1 MAKRSQLAVGQEWA
15 YSNKRQH
22 QHSAWGGHY
31 KATIESVEPYKANR
45 YGSNIRP
52 SGEGLGVLVSVEEKW
67 RGEIRKTQKVIQ
79 LSQLWKPWA
88 EYEVERAEYL
98 GQYKINEEKA
108 KIAKA
113 EKEKFQQEVY
123 RPALKEFFQAIKP
136 FTGEK
141 YVSGYTR
148 IEELP
153 IEVLQAVTKAIQEKA
168 VA

>member
-52 SGEGLGVLVSVEEKW
+52 SGEGLGVLVSVEERW
-67 RGEIRKTQKVIQ
+67 QGEIRKTQKVIQ

-88 EYEVERAEYL
+88 EYEIGQAEYKAQWEIAQAEAKVARAEREKYHEEVFKPAFHEFIRAIEQVSGVKVWG
-98 GQYKINEEKA
+98 GQE
-108 KIAKA
+108 
-113 EKEKFQQEVY
+113 
-123 RPALKEFFQAIKP
+123 LKE
-136 FTGEK
+136 
-141 YVSGYTR
+141 
-148 IEELP
+148 LP
-153 IEVLQAVTKAIQEKA
+153 VEVLQAVTKAIQEKA

>member
-31 KATIESVEPYKANR
+31 KVTIESVEPYKANR

-52 SGEGLGVLVSVEEKW
+52 SGEGLGVLVSIEERW
-67 RGEIRKTQKVIQ
+67 QGEIRKTKKVIQ

-88 EYEVERAEYL
+88 EYQIEHAEYK
-98 GQYKINEEKA
+98 GQWEISQEKA

-113 EKEKFQQEVY
+113 E
-123 RPALKEFFQAIKP
+123 R
-136 FTGEK
+136 EK
-141 YVSGYTR
+141 YQEEVFKPAFHEFIRAIEQVSGVKVWGGQ
-148 IEELP
+148 ELKELP